1 MNQTRSALLAPHL
14 QHRVAKPDS
23 TAKLENTSTSM
34 FVILVCLA
42 SSVINSPT
50 KNTQS
55 ISLSKVVLN
64 VPQATTALKDPPP
77 RPLLSVLQAP
87 KGLTQAPNHYLIV
100 ISAHRVQLPLKRRQL
115 FVLCAAQAPLTTPNF
130 PLVNVK
136 VFIDLGKKPQILVF
150 ACLVS
155 KTLFLPLARHHIPAI
170 LTAFQFWLLS
180 AHPSLHLS
188 MSSTIASH
196 STGVKITTSVHQTA
210 SSTKL
215 STHASAPTLKVRP
228 NFTVILLVNELC

>member
-1 MNQTRSALLAPHL
+1 MNQTRTALLVPNL
-14 QHRVAKPDS
+14 QHRVARPDL

-34 FVILVCLA
+34 CAILVCLA
-42 SSVINSPT
+42 SSAINSPIR
-50 KNTQS
+50 NTLS

-64 VPQATTALKDPPP
+64 VPQATTALKDPPQ

-87 KGLTQAPNHYLIV
+87 KGLTQAPNHYLIA
-100 ISAHRVQLPLKRRQL
+100 IFAHMVQLPLKRRQL
-115 FVLCAAQAPLTTPNF
+115 FVLCAAQAPQTTPNF

-136 VFIDLGKKPQILVF
+136 VSTGHGKKPQILVY

-155 KTLFLPLARHHIPAI
+155 KTQFLPLASHQMPAI

-180 AHPSLHLS
+180 AHPSPHLS

-215 STHASAPTLKVRP
+215 STHASAQTLKVRP
-228 NFTVILLVNELC
+228 NCTVMLLANGLC